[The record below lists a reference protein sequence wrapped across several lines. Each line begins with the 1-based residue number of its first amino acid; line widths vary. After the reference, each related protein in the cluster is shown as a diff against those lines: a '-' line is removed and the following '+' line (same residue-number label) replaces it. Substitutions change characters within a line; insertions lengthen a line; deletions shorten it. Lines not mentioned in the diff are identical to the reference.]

1 MRERESERSVV
12 AAAEAPSL
20 DTVFDV
26 LSDGRRRRTLYYLH
40 DAEDGVA
47 TISDLADWVTLLE
60 DTSGRDAVLTSL
72 RHVHVPKLVD
82 AGVAEY
88 DARSGT
94 VRYWA
99 PPALEEWLEHAYH
112 KERP

>member
-1 MRERESERSVV
+1 MRERESGRSVV
-12 AAAEAPSL
+12 ATAESLSL

-26 LSDGRRRRTLYYLH
+26 LASGRRRRVLYYLH

-47 TISDLADWVTLLE
+47 TITELTDWVTSLE
-60 DTSGRDAVLTSL
+60 DGAGRDAVLASL
-72 RHVHVPKLVD
+72 RHVHVPRLVD

-88 DARSGT
+88 DPRSGT

-99 PPALEEWLEHAYH
+99 PPSLEEWLEHAYH
-112 KERP
+112 KER